1 MFITMQTCKAA
12 VRLALDALTKCNVMH
27 LMRTDAERVLEAAA
41 AEYGG
46 DYAALNEAYRAML
59 AARADVRRT
68 GQAFTEIARKHGNP
82 LWSGTVNH
90 AYTQDIELASVEHD
104 KAKEA
109 RDKRESEFYAL
120 ASAFYF
126 AVQQ

>member
-1 MFITMQTCKAA
+1 MQTCKAA
-12 VRLALDALTKCNVMH
+12 VRLALDALIECNVMH
-27 LMRTDAERVLEAAA
+27 LMRTDAERVLAAAA

-46 DYAALNEAYRAML
+46 NYAALNAAYLAMQ

-90 AYTQDIELASVEHD
+90 AYTQDIEIATAEHD
-104 KAKEA
+104 KAKKA
-109 RDKRESEFYAL
+109 RDERERDFQTL
-120 ASAFYF
+120 ANAFLSRF
-126 AVQQ
+126 N

>member
-27 LMRTDAERVLEAAA
+27 LMRTDAEHVLEAAA

-46 DYAALNEAYRAML
+46 DYAALNAAYRAMQ

-90 AYTQDIELASVEHD
+90 AYTCDIELATAEHD

-109 RDKRESEFYAL
+109 RDKLESEFYTL
-120 ASAFYF
+120 ANTLYF
-126 AVQQ
+126 AVKQ